1 MTPVTTLAMPET
13 LPLSDGPAL
22 RVEGVSVW
30 LSGREVLHEV
40 SFSLA
45 PGELAGLIG
54 SNGAGKTTLLRA
66 ILGFQRISAGR
77 VVAPRPIG
85 YVPQKVLLDPDLPVR
100 AKDLVELGLEGR
112 QLGLPWLSHARRQA
126 RVQELLASVGATG
139 LGDARVGTLSG
150 GEQQK
155 ILIAHALARGPKL
168 LLLDEPMA
176 SLDLRATQ
184 EVVELLGRIAK
195 DYGVAVL
202 LSTHDMNPLL
212 RVMDRVV
219 YLAGGRAAS
228 GTTDEVVRSDVLSR
242 LYGHHVCVVRIHG
255 RVLISS
261 TDEHGEEGC
270 DVAGDD
276 WAAATRSAEPARAL

>member
-1 MTPVTTLAMPET
+1 
-13 LPLSDGPAL
+13 
-22 RVEGVSVW
+22 
-30 LSGREVLHEV
+30 V

-66 ILGFQRISAGR
+66 ILGFQRISEGQ
-77 VVAPRPIG
+77 VVAQRPVG

-100 AKDLVELGLEGR
+100 AKDLVDLGLEGR
-112 QLGLPWLSHARRQA
+112 QLGLPWVSRARRQA
-126 RVQELLASVGATG
+126 RVQELLSSVGAAG

-155 ILIAHALARGPKL
+155 VLIAHALARDPKL

-212 RVMDRVV
+212 QVMDRVV

-228 GTTDEVVRSDVLSR
+228 GTTDEVVQSDVLSR

-255 RVLISS
+255 RVLIST

-270 DVAGDD
+270 DVAVDG